1 MRLDKFLSSSGY
13 GSRKDIKILIK
24 GGTVTINGAIAK
36 DGSCHIDENKDSVKV
51 GDEPVVYKE
60 FIYLM
65 LHKPQGY
72 VSATYDKHLP
82 TVCDLIPKEYSHFD
96 AFPVGRLDIDTEG
109 LLVLTNDGAL
119 THRVLSPK
127 KHVNKTYFARCEK
140 PLTKSDII
148 SFSKGVTLD
157 DGYVTMPAHLTI
169 NENPTECTLVIQEGK
184 FHQVKKM
191 MESIGNKVVYLKRIK
206 MGSLC
211 LDEKLPMGKMR
222 ELTAEEIA
230 LMEINTTEE

>member
-1 MRLDKFLSSSGY
+1 MRLDKFLASSGY
-13 GSRKDIKILIK
+13 GSRKDIKNLIK
-24 GGTVTINGAIAK
+24 GGTITINGTTAK
-36 DGSCHIDENKDSVKV
+36 DGSMHIDENSDTIKV
-51 GDEPVVYKE
+51 GDEVVIYRE

-82 TVCDLIPKEYSHFD
+82 TVSDLIPEEYAHFD

-127 KHVNKTYFARCEK
+127 SHVNKTYYVQCEK
-140 PLTKSDII
+140 PLTQEDKAA
-148 SFSKGVTLD
+148 FLEGVTLD
-157 DGYVTMPAHLTI
+157 DGYVTMPAHLNI
-169 NENPTECTLVIQEGK
+169 ADNPSECTLVIQEGK

-191 MESIGNKVVYLKRIK
+191 MESVGNKVTYLKRIK

-211 LDEKLPMGKMR
+211 LDNNLPIGEIR
-222 ELTAEEIA
+222 ELTDEEVK
-230 LMEINTTEE
+230 LLEINQSEE